1 MKIKAGHIGKYDFK
15 IKRYIHIQMYFFV
28 NVVSMVE
35 DKYGTFIGKCDFN
48 INVKSNRC
56 TEMLAWERLIQAML
70 SVNVILKSR
79 D

>member
-35 DKYGTFIGKCDFN
+35 DKYWTFVGKCDFN
-48 INVKSNRC
+48 IN
-56 TEMLAWERLIQAML
+56 RLRQC
-70 SVNVILKSR
+70 
-79 D
+79 